1 MKTKSLFDHITHI
14 TQRQTKNYF
23 EDINDADRKTWSNYM
38 VNRFLS
44 MNSNWTDLVNEI
56 QKYKLKPKDLYR
68 LYIEILPK
76 SKQWLRYT
84 KGKKTMKYQ
93 RWLLEIVAKYYESS
107 ISEAHDYLEIYYSS
121 EQGKAD
127 LKSILQKYG
136 IEPKEIK
143 KLNLP

>member
-1 MKTKSLFDHITHI
+1 M
-14 TQRQTKNYF
+14 
-23 EDINDADRKTWSNYM
+23 
-38 VNRFLS
+38 
-44 MNSNWTDLVNEI
+44 
-56 QKYKLKPKDLYR
+56 
-68 LYIEILPK
+68 
-76 SKQWLRYT
+76 
-84 KGKKTMKYQ
+84 
-93 RWLLEIVAKYYESS
+93 EIVAKYYESS